1 MRERL
6 ASLGPPGPHAERA
19 RFSTVALE
27 EPPKDEVLAHRP
39 GDPVERRVRLVIVP
53 GPECR
58 VIEAVVA
65 LAGST
70 SAASIVSWTERSDVR
85 PA

>member
-1 MRERL
+1 MTLVLAPGSSPHPLDLLTGEEIEAAVAVVRERL

-53 GPECR
+53 APS
-58 VIEAVVA
+58 
-65 LAGST
+65 AG
-70 SAASIVSWTERSDVR
+70 
-85 PA
+85 